1 MSTGPRRSPSPSP
14 SPASPSGDGP
24 EVAAV
29 CPLGPLLLVSLLAS
43 FGTGL
48 FWHGL
53 GFIAETVHGFSPAR
67 NLALFAAM
75 GGAYVVGA
83 FSAGPLIRRLG
94 RTASPRTVLV
104 ASLAA
109 QAIACVPVAIDE
121 GQWTLWTAALVV
133 TVASSITWPLVES
146 YLAAGRHGAGMRRA
160 IAAFNFTWMPAVA
173 APMFV
178 VGPFMDRLGADT
190 IALMAPAGLLAAVA
204 AAWFPRRPGH
214 HDPDVAAVATG
225 PGYRS
230 LLRSARILLPLS
242 YVLTSAM
249 SPLLPFRFGEL
260 GVAVAW
266 ATPATTTWMAARIA
280 VLLAMW
286 RWPGWHGR
294 WDVLL
299 GGGAATIAGFAGVM
313 LLPGL
318 PAMLAAFVVF
328 GAGLGVVYYASLY
341 YGLAVGHADVDAGG
355 THEGLIGVG
364 YCLGPL
370 VALAGVR
377 TADIDAAVAI
387 LSLAALAAA
396 AASLRP
402 WLADRRRRAAAGGV

>member
-1 MSTGPRRSPSPSP
+1 
-14 SPASPSGDGP
+14 
-24 EVAAV
+24 
-29 CPLGPLLLVSLLAS
+29 VSLLAS

-75 GGAYVVGA
+75 GGAYVLGA
-83 FSAGPLIRRLG
+83 FSAGPLIRRLE
-94 RTASPRTVLV
+94 RRASPRSVLLG
-104 ASLAA
+104 SLLL
-109 QAIACVPVAIDE
+109 QALACTPVAMDD

-133 TVASSITWPLVES
+133 TVASSITWPVVES
-146 YLAAGRHGAGMRRA
+146 YLAAGRHGAEMRRA

-173 APMFV
+173 APMFI
-178 VGPFMDRLGADT
+178 VGPFMDRLGADS
-190 IALMAPAGLLAAVA
+190 IAMMAPIGLLAAGVA
-204 AAWFPRRPGH
+204 TAFPARPGR
-214 HDPDVAAVATG
+214 HDPTIAAVATG

-249 SPLLPFRFGEL
+249 SPLLPFRFRDL
-260 GVAVAW
+260 GVAVEW
-266 ATPATTTWMAARIA
+266 ATPATTSWMAARIT

-318 PAMLAAFVVF
+318 PAMLGAFVVF
-328 GAGLGVVYYASLY
+328 GAGLGVVYYAALY

-377 TADIDAAVAI
+377 TADIDAAVGI
-387 LSLAALAAA
+387 LSLVAVAAA

-402 WLADRRRRAAAGGV
+402 WLADRRRHRAAASGGDAAGG